1 MLKWQFVDFEERKE
15 RNVWEKG
22 EQEALITLVMMNLQ
36 TEIDTVNDST
46 NEGVMVGVRLC
57 LLWCAIFFCMLNIFY
72 NLKKTQK

>member
-46 NEGVMVGVRLC
+46 NEGVMVGYGCVYYDVPSFSVC
-57 LLWCAIFFCMLNIFY
+57 WIFFII
-72 NLKKTQK
+72 